1 MKKIAVFIM
10 MIAILFSAKTYARG
24 AEEYIVPL
32 KVVKESSRT
41 EESMG
46 AKAIRPEV
54 RVIKEG
60 NEYKYIFD
68 AKSMNYKNLNGHL
81 TNLFYLNNGRKEAL
95 KTKAQQPYETS
106 FTVSDTK
113 KESEMIFAVWVD
125 AMDEIMGGTPGSGEQ
140 KVLMILDW
148 NNAKA
153 SKMKSDMEK
162 NIENKDLINIKVNG
176 KKIKMDTVPYINNGR
191 TMVPVRFISEE
202 LKLNVDWNEKTR
214 TVIIQDQNQKAE
226 LVIGSDNVKKD
237 NANIKLESPA
247 EIRNGRTFV
256 PVRAIA
262 EIFNSEA
269 QWDQVTKT
277 VIINK

>member
-1 MKKIAVFIM
+1 
-10 MIAILFSAKTYARG
+10 
-24 AEEYIVPL
+24 
-32 KVVKESSRT
+32 
-41 EESMG
+41 
-46 AKAIRPEV
+46 
-54 RVIKEG
+54 
-60 NEYKYIFD
+60 
-68 AKSMNYKNLNGHL
+68 
-81 TNLFYLNNGRKEAL
+81 
-95 KTKAQQPYETS
+95 
-106 FTVSDTK
+106 
-113 KESEMIFAVWVD
+113 
-125 AMDEIMGGTPGSGEQ
+125 
-140 KVLMILDW
+140 
-148 NNAKA
+148 
-153 SKMKSDMEK
+153 MEK

-262 EIFNSEA
+262 EIFNSEV